1 MCKTLRVRWTL
12 TPLTAPRPWLA
23 CSGCGVPRAL
33 ETTGKIRLN
42 ANGRKLDAWLI
53 YACSSCEKTWNRPIF
68 ERQPL
73 RAIELSFLA
82 RLQANDAE
90 LARAESF
97 NLDALRRKALRIE
110 ESADVAIYKQVVN
123 EMPGWTGIEIAMVAP
138 HPVDLRLDRLL
149 ARELPLSRSG
159 LPELERQGR
168 LRIAPNHG
176 GALRR
181 RIGQGLIVIL
191 NITDAAE
198 RGDLWRAAAAGAS
211 P

>member
-1 MCKTLRVRWTL
+1 MCTILRVRWTL
-12 TPLTAPRPWLA
+12 TPLAAPRPWLA
-23 CSGCGVPRAL
+23 CSGCGVPRAF

-53 YACSSCEKTWNRPIF
+53 YACTSCEKTWNRPIF

-73 RAIELSFLA
+73 RAIEPSLLA
-82 RLQANDAE
+82 RLQANDPE

-110 ESADVAIYKQVVN
+110 EYADVAIDKQVVD
-123 EMPGWTGIEIAMVAP
+123 EMPRWTRIEIAMVAP

-168 LRIAPNHG
+168 LRIAPSRG

-181 RIGQGLIVIL
+181 RIGQGLVVIL
-191 NITDAAE
+191 DIADAVE
-198 RGDLWRAAAAGAS
+198 RGGLWRAAAAGAS